1 MNQYQSAMIILNG
14 KQANHAELRKAIT
27 HLRNEGH
34 QIQVRIP
41 WELDDDL
48 LFYFSGNKH
57 GVDTIIAAGGD
68 GTVNAVAST

>member
-34 QIQVRIP
+34 QIKSVFR
-41 WELDDDL
+41 
-48 LFYFSGNKH
+48 GN
-57 GVDTIIAAGGD
+57 
-68 GTVNAVAST
+68 